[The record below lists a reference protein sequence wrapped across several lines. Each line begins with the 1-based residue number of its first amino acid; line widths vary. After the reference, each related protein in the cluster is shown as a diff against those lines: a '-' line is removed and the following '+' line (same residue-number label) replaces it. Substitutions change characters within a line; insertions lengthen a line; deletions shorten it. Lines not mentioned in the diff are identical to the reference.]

1 MEMLGCQLFLLFG
14 QSVDVGFDVNE
25 VFESLEEEG
34 SSGEAPGVAL
44 KVIGVVFVVMLESVE
59 FFL

>member
-44 KVIGVVFVVMLESVE
+44 KVISVVFVVMLE
-59 FFL
+59 